1 MRVAFVLIGLTLT
14 CCAKIP
20 AVQYPILEIETP
32 DRWTATTNQSPDQQ
46 AETHQA
52 DSIGVSREAPST
64 AWWAD
69 LGDSVLTALI
79 VEGLR
84 SNHDLKA
91 AAHRLEI
98 AVAQARIAG
107 APITPQATAGV
118 DASRS
123 RRNFIGFPL
132 GGGAGDGVVAS
143 ETTGLNAN
151 ILISWEVD
159 LWGRMRAGHAA
170 ALADVGAAQADL
182 AGARVSLAAQ
192 IGRLLF
198 SVIEAQNQLDLA
210 IATAANQD
218 RTARQIEDRYD
229 RGLRSSLDLRLAR
242 SGAASSRAA
251 VAARRSQL
259 DATKRSLE
267 TLLGRY
273 PSATLSSM
281 PDLPV
286 VDGPVPAGMPAQ
298 LIQRRPD
305 LAAGERRIRAAQ
317 LRGKQA
323 RRSLLPRISL
333 TASGG
338 RSSESLGDLLDGD
351 YSVWN
356 LVANLSQPLLQVG
369 RLRAQVDLTAA
380 AEEAALAEYAA
391 IALRAY
397 AQVEG
402 ALEAEL
408 SLAEQEQAMRVAASE
423 ARAAERVAQDRYAR
437 GLINYIALMESQ
449 QRAFSA
455 QSQLLSVRRSR
466 LEARVDLYVALGG
479 GFSLSPSSSAP
490 DTQETGT

>member
-32 DRWTATTNQSPDQQ
+32 DRWTATANQSPDQQ

-159 LWGRMRAGHAA
+159 LWERMRAGHAV
-170 ALADVGAAQADL
+170 ALADVGAA
-182 AGARVSLAAQ
+182 
-192 IGRLLF
+192 
-198 SVIEAQNQLDLA
+198 
-210 IATAANQD
+210 
-218 RTARQIEDRYD
+218 
-229 RGLRSSLDLRLAR
+229 
-242 SGAASSRAA
+242 
-251 VAARRSQL
+251 
-259 DATKRSLE
+259 
-267 TLLGRY
+267 
-273 PSATLSSM
+273 
-281 PDLPV
+281 
-286 VDGPVPAGMPAQ
+286 
-298 LIQRRPD
+298 
-305 LAAGERRIRAAQ
+305 
-317 LRGKQA
+317 
-323 RRSLLPRISL
+323 
-333 TASGG
+333 
-338 RSSESLGDLLDGD
+338 
-351 YSVWN
+351 
-356 LVANLSQPLLQVG
+356 
-369 RLRAQVDLTAA
+369 
-380 AEEAALAEYAA
+380 
-391 IALRAY
+391 
-397 AQVEG
+397 
-402 ALEAEL
+402 
-408 SLAEQEQAMRVAASE
+408 
-423 ARAAERVAQDRYAR
+423 
-437 GLINYIALMESQ
+437 
-449 QRAFSA
+449 
-455 QSQLLSVRRSR
+455 
-466 LEARVDLYVALGG
+466 
-479 GFSLSPSSSAP
+479 
-490 DTQETGT
+490 

>member
-1 MRVAFVLIGLTLT
+1 
-14 CCAKIP
+14 
-20 AVQYPILEIETP
+20 
-32 DRWTATTNQSPDQQ
+32 
-46 AETHQA
+46 
-52 DSIGVSREAPST
+52 
-64 AWWAD
+64 
-69 LGDSVLTALI
+69 
-79 VEGLR
+79 
-84 SNHDLKA
+84 
-91 AAHRLEI
+91 
-98 AVAQARIAG
+98 
-107 APITPQATAGV
+107 
-118 DASRS
+118 
-123 RRNFIGFPL
+123 
-132 GGGAGDGVVAS
+132 
-143 ETTGLNAN
+143 
-151 ILISWEVD
+151 
-159 LWGRMRAGHAA
+159 
-170 ALADVGAAQADL
+170 
-182 AGARVSLAAQ
+182 
-192 IGRLLF
+192 
-198 SVIEAQNQLDLA
+198 
-210 IATAANQD
+210 
-218 RTARQIEDRYD
+218 
-229 RGLRSSLDLRLAR
+229 
-242 SGAASSRAA
+242 
-251 VAARRSQL
+251 
-259 DATKRSLE
+259 
-267 TLLGRY
+267 
-273 PSATLSSM
+273 M

-338 RSSESLGDLLDGD
+338 RSSESLRDLLDGD

-423 ARAAERVAQDRYAR
+423 ARAAEIVAQDRYAR

-449 QRAFSA
+449 QRTFSA